1 MHPQTCMSDLPSTH
15 DITNYIHNSFVKFIS
30 TLKERFQV
38 WSLLFFFTLL
48 TLSYQGDNIGRI
60 STTTDL
66 WSVDQTKA
74 SFLGITAH
82 WIKIKSPGSWALC
95 SEVVAFKGIAGAH
108 NGENLGR
115 YFVGLC
121 KWAGIVGDTGTKVNC
136 LFSS

>member
-1 MHPQTCMSDLPSTH
+1 MKLA
-15 DITNYIHNSFVKFIS
+15 IS
-30 TLKERFQV
+30 LYSINTV
-38 WSLLFFFTLL
+38 
-48 TLSYQGDNIGRI
+48 YQGDNIGCI

-66 WSVDQTKA
+66 WFVDQTKA
-74 SFLGITAH
+74 SFMGITAH

-95 SEVVAFKGIAGAH
+95 SEVVAFKGIGGAH